1 MKKKDKQLA
10 DAAGAVF
17 PILLLDLVPY
27 ALDVMRHEKLRQTC
41 VTLDAT
47 YAPEEHPILRCTPC
61 TVKIELRATVTRE
74 EVKDA

>member
-27 ALDVMRHEKLRQTC
+27 ALDVMRHEKC

-74 EVKDA
+74 EEKDA

>member
-10 DAAGAVF
+10 DAAGAIF

-41 VTLDAT
+41 VTLEAS
-47 YAPEEHPILRCTPC
+47 YAPKEHPILRCTPC

-74 EVKDA
+74 EEKEK

>member
-27 ALDVMRHEKLRQTC
+27 ALDVMQHEKRRQTC
-41 VTLDAT
+41 VTLNAT
-47 YAPEEHPILRCTPC
+47 YAPEEYPILRCTPC